1 MCGGI
6 IVPRYSLSFG
16 LSDSKTIDFTRIGG
30 TNPIPVAICTSSCH
44 CKAPDKHS
52 PNMIRVRK

>member
-1 MCGGI
+1 MWNT

-16 LSDSKTIDFTRIGG
+16 LSDSKTIDFTKIGG
-30 TNPIPVAICTSSCH
+30 ANPMLVAICTSSCH

-52 PNMIRVRK
+52 PNMACVRK